1 MASRNRFKDLTR
13 RILAA
18 RRTTP
23 TSRSEIRDLRWAQPL
38 LLATASGILLA
49 LSFPGW
55 NADAIAWCAL
65 MPLVYGILRF
75 PESAFR
81 QGFVAGVVFFW
92 ASIYWLWHVTV
103 AGWLCL
109 GVYMALF
116 IGAWAWGM
124 AQFRKIFPDNT
135 GAHHLRLAA
144 FGAVSWTALEWLR
157 GHFLSG
163 FPWNP

>member
-55 NADAIAWCAL
+55 NADAIAWCATHFDAAPPIVNL
-65 MPLVYGILRF
+65 FDPDVTTRGAFLQRLRARGWAGRMVWVPISAISFAVVAARTAQAVLRGRMP
-75 PESAFR
+75 A
-81 QGFVAGVVFFW
+81 
-92 ASIYWLWHVTV
+92 
-103 AGWLCL
+103 
-109 GVYMALF
+109 
-116 IGAWAWGM
+116 
-124 AQFRKIFPDNT
+124 
-135 GAHHLRLAA
+135 RLAA
-144 FGAVSWTALEWLR
+144 WSVLKPRRYDGQVAAKVLASCR
-157 GHFLSG
+157 
-163 FPWNP
+163 